1 MTAQVDVTPVRRQ
14 FVSRRYRLFLIN
26 NGPLLITI
34 TVFLLGYLIA
44 GQVYPTMQKPQVF
57 FNLFINNASLLI
69 ISIGMT
75 FVVILKGID
84 LSVASVL
91 ALTSITSAVLLKNG
105 ASPIV
110 VIPLMLLMGIT
121 FGFVMGC
128 IIHYL
133 NVESFIVTLMGS
145 FFARGMGAIIS
156 NLSVTINDPFYRFL
170 ALTPIRIPFLNAYVY
185 IYSLVA
191 IVLLLAAIYLAFFTR
206 FGRTVYAIG
215 NNEQSAM
222 LMGLPVARTKV
233 IVYAFSG
240 FCAALAGIVFSI
252 SLSSGYGYYAP
263 AMEMDAIA
271 SVVMGGTLLT
281 GGVGNVIGTLFGVLI
296 NGTIISILQ
305 FNGTLSSWW
314 TKIVVGVLTLIFI
327 GIQSLFNVRKV
338 ETETTVGEP
347 ALLKSELSGQ
357 EPGSSL

>member
-1 MTAQVDVTPVRRQ
+1 MAQRTETIGL
-14 FVSRRYRLFLIN
+14 SRASLIEQQIKPFLLN
-26 NGPLLITI
+26 NGPLLITM
-34 TVFLLGYLIA
+34 TVFLVGYLIA
-44 GQVYPTMQKPQVF
+44 GQAYPTMQKPQVF

-69 ISIGMT
+69 ISIGLT
-75 FVVILKGID
+75 FVLVMKGID

-91 ALTSITSAVLLKNG
+91 ALTSIASAVLLKNG
-105 ASPIV
+105 MSPAV
-110 VIPLMLLMGIT
+110 VIPLMLLMGIA

-128 IIHYL
+128 IHHFL
-133 NVESFIVTLMGS
+133 KVESFIVTLMGS
-145 FFARGMGAIIS
+145 FFARGLGAIIS
-156 NLSVTINDPFYRFL
+156 NLSVTIDDPFYRYM
-170 ALTPIRIPFLNAYVY
+170 ALTPIRIPFFGNAYVY
-185 IYSLVA
+185 IYSIVA
-191 IVLLLAAIYLAFFTR
+191 VVLLLVAVYLASFTR
-206 FGRTVYAIG
+206 LGRTIYAIG

-222 LMGLPVARTKV
+222 LMGLPVARTKI
-233 IVYAFSG
+233 IVYSFSG
-240 FCAALAGIVFSI
+240 FCSALAGIVFSI

-327 GIQSLFNVRKV
+327 GIQSLFYMNKKNNR
-338 ETETTVGEP
+338 
-347 ALLKSELSGQ
+347 
-357 EPGSSL
+357 

>member
-1 MTAQVDVTPVRRQ
+1 MTPRIDALT
-14 FVSRRYRLFLIN
+14 FSRSSFFEQRVKPFLLV

-34 TVFLLGYLIA
+34 SVFLVGYIA
-44 GQVYPTMQKPQVF
+44 AGLAYPTMQKPQVF

-69 ISIGMT
+69 ISIGLT
-75 FVVILKGID
+75 FVILLKGID
-84 LSVASVL
+84 LSVASLL
-91 ALTSITSAVLLKNG
+91 ALTSVASAALLKNG
-105 ASPIV
+105 MSPAL

-133 NVESFIVTLMGS
+133 KVEPFIVTLMGS

-156 NLSVTINDPFYRFL
+156 NLSITIDDKFYRFL
-170 ALTPIRIPFLNAYVY
+170 ALTPVPIPFFENAYVY
-185 IYSLVA
+185 IYSIVA
-191 IVLLLAAIYLAFFTR
+191 LLLLFVAVYLAFFTR
-206 FGRTVYAIG
+206 FGRTVYAVG
-215 NNEQSAM
+215 NNEQSAL
-222 LMGLPVARTKV
+222 LMGLPVARTKI
-233 IVYAFSG
+233 IVYSFGGLCS
-240 FCAALAGIVFSI
+240 ALAGIVFSI

-296 NGTIISILQ
+296 NGTIVSILQ
-305 FNGTLSSWW
+305 FNGSLSSWW

-327 GIQSLFNVRKV
+327 GIQSLFYMGK
-338 ETETTVGEP
+338 
-347 ALLKSELSGQ
+347 KSAR
-357 EPGSSL
+357 

>member
-1 MTAQVDVTPVRRQ
+1 MTQRAETVSIAQENFFGRRIKP
-14 FVSRRYRLFLIN
+14 FLLV

-34 TVFLLGYLIA
+34 SVFLIGYIIA
-44 GQVYPTMQKPQVF
+44 GLVYPAMQKPQVF

-75 FVVILKGID
+75 FVVLAKGID

-91 ALTSITSAVLLKNG
+91 ALTSISSAVLLRDG
-105 ASPIV
+105 MSPFI
-110 VIPLMLLMGIT
+110 VIPLMLLMGIA
-121 FGFVMGC
+121 FGFVMGV

-133 NVESFIVTLMGS
+133 KVEPFIVTLMGS

-156 NLSVTINDPFYRFL
+156 NLSVTIKDPIYRFL
-170 ALTPIRIPFLNAYVY
+170 ALTPVNIPFFDNAYIY

-191 IVLLLAAIYLAFFTR
+191 LVLLAIAVYVSKFTR
-206 FGRTVYAIG
+206 FGRAVYAIG
-215 NNEQSAM
+215 NSEQSAL

-233 IVYAFSG
+233 IVYSFSG
-240 FCAALAGIVFSI
+240 FCSALAGIVFSI

-263 AMEMDAIA
+263 SMEMDCIA

-281 GGVGNVIGTLFGVLI
+281 GGVGNLIGTLFGVMI
-296 NGTIISILQ
+296 NGTIVSILQ

-327 GIQSLFNVRKV
+327 GVQSLFYMGK
-338 ETETTVGEP
+338 
-347 ALLKSELSGQ
+347 KK
-357 EPGSSL
+357 

>member
-1 MTAQVDVTPVRRQ
+1 MTQQVEAMPIPRESFFEQRVKP
-14 FVSRRYRLFLIN
+14 FLLI

-34 TVFLLGYLIA
+34 SVFLVGYLIA
-44 GQVYPTMQKPQVF
+44 GLMYPTMQKPQVF

-75 FVVILKGID
+75 LVVLSKGID

-91 ALTSITSAVLLKNG
+91 ALTSVASAVLLKNG
-105 ASPIV
+105 MSPIII
-110 VIPLMLLMGIT
+110 IPLMLLMGIA
-121 FGFVMGC
+121 FGFVMGA

-133 NVESFIVTLMGS
+133 KVEPFIVTLMGA

-156 NLSVTINDPFYRFL
+156 NLSVTIDDKFYRFL
-170 ALTPIRIPFLNAYVY
+170 ALTPVPVPFFNDSYVY
-185 IYSLVA
+185 IYSIVA
-191 IVLLLAAIYLAFFTR
+191 ILMLIVAIYISFYTR

-215 NNEQSAM
+215 NNEQSAL
-222 LMGLPVARTKV
+222 LMGLPVARTKI
-233 IVYAFSG
+233 IVYSFSG
-240 FCAALAGIVFSI
+240 FCSALAGIVFSI

-296 NGTIISILQ
+296 NGMIVSILQ

-327 GIQSLFNVRKV
+327 GVQSLFYMGKKTSR
-338 ETETTVGEP
+338 
-347 ALLKSELSGQ
+347 
-357 EPGSSL
+357 